1 MALPQSLTRKAA
13 MISATPAMI
22 IMMPTISTADS
33 VATTTLPSA
42 ITPAI
47 MKMIPAA
54 PPPATAAAEPRPAT
68 TVLLVR
74 PSTPGDMASPLE
86 VFMVVRH
93 HQIDAFSGA
102 LVFPGGKLEDADGD
116 PRLRARCGGA
126 DRIGN
131 EELKFRIAGVREAFE
146 ESRLLLA
153 RKRGQRALVA
163 AAELKGIEARWRAK
177 LAKDEATIVDLA
189 EAEDLE
195 IATDLSTPSAHW
207 ITPTFVPRRCDTWF
221 FLAEAPQDQVALHD
235 GSESVDSVW
244 LKPQQAIDEAS
255 AGRRTLVHA
264 TFKNLELLAE
274 GKTVVGAISQAS
286 ERKIVTVQ
294 PWVETRDGKR
304 FLHIPEGAGYRNL
317 FREMPPGTG
326 VPQTG
331 R

>member
-1 MALPQSLTRKAA
+1 MND
-13 MISATPAMI
+13 TPE
-22 IMMPTISTADS
+22 
-33 VATTTLPSA
+33 
-42 ITPAI
+42 
-47 MKMIPAA
+47 KA
-54 PPPATAAAEPRPAT
+54 PPVPRPAT
-68 TVLLVR
+68 TVLLLR
-74 PSTPGDMASPLE
+74 PSKAGDADSGLE

-93 HQIDAFSGA
+93 QQIDAFSGA

-116 PRLRARCGGA
+116 KRLRARCGSA
-126 DRIGN
+126 EKCSD
-131 EELKFRIAGVREAFE
+131 EELKFRVAGVREAFE
-146 ESRLLLA
+146 ECGILLA

-163 AAELKGIEARWRAK
+163 AADLKGIEQRWRTK

-195 IATDLSTPSAHW
+195 IATDLMTPFAHW
-207 ITPTFVPRRCDTWF
+207 ITPTFAPKRFDTWF
-221 FLAEAPQDQVALHD
+221 FLAEAPEDQVALHD

-244 LKPQQAIDEAS
+244 IKPQQAIDEAA
-255 AGRRTLVHA
+255 AGKRTLVHA
-264 TFKNLELLAE
+264 TFKNLELLVE
-274 GKTVVGAISQAS
+274 GGTVVGAISQAS

-317 FREMPPGTG
+317 FRELPPAAG